1 MIFFMIMKIN
11 RQDVDIS
18 IGSDVKKKITFV
30 YKINLLEILI
40 SYLLNLFA
48 NRIKSHYKFIIKFI
62 RNINFSQ
69 TLLPLYGA
77 K

>member
-1 MIFFMIMKIN
+1 MIMKIN
-11 RQDVDIS
+11 RQDMDVS
-18 IGSDVKKKITFV
+18 VVSDVKKYISIV

-40 SYLLNLFA
+40 SYLLNSFA

-62 RNINFSQ
+62 RNINYGQ